1 MGRKTGLILIA
12 TVCSLTFMTGCSS
25 KENALEPAPGSKPA
39 IESETIAEGE
49 APGDA
54 KAEEVIELK
63 VASVVSQS
71 AKDAAEEFTKQVLD
85 ETGGRIKVTF
95 FHDNQLG
102 DDKSVVEATQM
113 GDIDMAI
120 SPITPLA
127 SFYNDFYLFDAPFV
141 FFNYEDAYSVLDG
154 EIGQA
159 MLKDLEKYQLKAF
172 GFGENGFRYLT
183 NSKVPVKTPSDLKG
197 LKIRVMENEVQ
208 LATWKAF
215 GANPTPMSFNELYTA
230 LQQKTVDGEEN
241 SLGIIDSS
249 QFMTVQKYLS
259 LAQHTYVPFVFCMN
273 LNKFNSLS
281 AEDQKIIENAAKVW
295 VTKQREYS
303 QKYDKEIL
311 DKIRNTEGV
320 EVIDITDEEKQQWM
334 DLVIE
339 AEIYGM
345 IKEKMTHPEYLDQVL
360 HQ

>member
-1 MGRKTGLILIA
+1 MRNKMGLLMAGLI
-12 TVCSLTFMTGCSS
+12 CSISILAGCSS
-25 KENALEPAPGSKPA
+25 GGKTAEPAKEAQEAQGQENREA
-39 IESETIAEGE
+39 QAEPSGE
-49 APGDA
+49 VM
-54 KAEEVIELK
+54 EFK

-71 AKDAAEEFTKQVLD
+71 AKDAAEEFTQKVLD
-85 ETGGRIKVTF
+85 GTNGRIRVTF

-102 DDKSVVEATQM
+102 DDKSVVEATQL

-127 SFYNDFYLFDAPFV
+127 SFFNDFYLFDAPFV
-141 FFNYEDAYSVLDG
+141 FFDYQEVYDVLDG

-159 MLKDLEKYQLKAF
+159 MAKGLEEYNLKCL

-183 NSKVPVKTPSDLKG
+183 NSKVPVKVPTDLKG
-197 LKIRVMENEVQ
+197 LKIRVMENEIQ

-215 GANPTPMSFNELYTA
+215 GSNPTPMSFNELYTA

-259 LAQHTYVPFVFCMN
+259 MDQHTYVPFVFCMN
-273 LNKFNSLS
+273 LEKFNSLS
-281 AEDQKIIENAAKVW
+281 PEDQNVITEAGKEW
-295 VTKQREYS
+295 VKSQRIYS

-311 DKIRNTEGV
+311 DKYRNTEGI
-320 EVIDITDEEKQQWM
+320 EVVDITAEEKQQWM
-334 DLVIE
+334 DCVME
-339 AEIYGM
+339 ADIYNM
-345 IKEKMTHPEYLDQVL
+345 IKEKLTHPEYMDQLLDRK
-360 HQ
+360 

>member
-1 MGRKTGLILIA
+1 MMRKTGLLVLA
-12 TVCSLTFMTGCSS
+12 TACSFGLLTGCSS
-25 KENALEPAPGSKPA
+25 KPAEPDHSSKTEA
-39 IESETIAEGE
+39 AAVGESNEEAKSGE
-49 APGDA
+49 VM
-54 KAEEVIELK
+54 EFK

-71 AKDAAEEFTKQVLD
+71 AKDAAEEFTQRVLE
-85 ETGGRIKVTF
+85 ETDGRIKVTF

-102 DDKSVVEATQM
+102 DDKSVVEATQL

-127 SFYNDFYLFDAPFV
+127 AFFNDFYLFDAPFV
-141 FFNYEDAYSVLDG
+141 FFNYDEVYEVLDG

-159 MLKDLEKYQLKAF
+159 MAKDLEQYQLKCL

-183 NSKVPVKTPSDLKG
+183 NSKVPVKVPADLKG
-197 LKIRVMENEVQ
+197 LKIRVMENEIQ

-259 LAQHTYVPFVFCMN
+259 MDQHTYVPFVFCMN
-273 LNKFNSLS
+273 LDKFNSLS
-281 AEDQKIIENAAKVW
+281 PEDQKVIEDAAKEW

-311 DKIRNTEGV
+311 DKIRNTDGV
-320 EVIDITDEEKQQWM
+320 EVVDITEDEKKLWM
-334 DLVIE
+334 DCVKE
-339 AEIYGM
+339 ADIYSM
-345 IKEKMTHPEYLDQVL
+345 IREKLTHPEYMDQIL
-360 HQ
+360 GE

>member
-1 MGRKTGLILIA
+1 MRKQMGLLMAGLI
-12 TVCSLTFMTGCSS
+12 CSFSILTGCSS
-25 KENALEPAPGSKPA
+25 GGKAPEPAKAVQEDVG
-39 IESETIAEGE
+39 ESEGEPAKASGE
-49 APGDA
+49 AM
-54 KAEEVIELK
+54 EFK

-71 AKDAAEEFTKQVLD
+71 AKDAAEEFTQKVLE
-85 ETGGRIKVTF
+85 ETDGRIKVTF

-102 DDKSVVEATQM
+102 DDKSVVEATQL

-127 SFYNDFYLFDAPFV
+127 AFFNDFYLFDAPFV
-141 FFNYEDAYSVLDG
+141 FFDYQEVYDVLDG

-159 MLKDLEKYQLKAF
+159 MADDLEQYNLKCL

-183 NSKVPVKTPSDLKG
+183 NSKVPVKVPSDLNG
-197 LKIRVMENEVQ
+197 LKIRVMENEIQ

-215 GANPTPMSFNELYTA
+215 GSNPTPMSFNELYTA

-259 LAQHTYVPFVFCMN
+259 MDQHTYVPFVFCMN
-273 LNKFNSLS
+273 LEKFNSLS
-281 AEDQKIIENAAKVW
+281 QEDQKVIEEAGKEW
-295 VTKQREYS
+295 VKNQRLYS

-311 DKIRNTEGV
+311 DKYRNTEGI
-320 EVIDITDEEKQQWM
+320 EVVDITAEEKQQWM
-334 DLVIE
+334 DCVRE
-339 AEIYGM
+339 ADIYNM
-345 IKEKMTHPEYLDQVL
+345 IKEKLSHPEYMDQL
-360 HQ
+360 LNEK